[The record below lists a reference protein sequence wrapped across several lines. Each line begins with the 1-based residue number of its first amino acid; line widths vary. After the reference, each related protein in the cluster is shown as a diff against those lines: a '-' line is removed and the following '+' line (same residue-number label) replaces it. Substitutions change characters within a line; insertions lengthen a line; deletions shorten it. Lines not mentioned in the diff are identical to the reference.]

1 MVRAVGT
8 WQSDAAEPEH
18 GGVDVS
24 IQNAGIIA
32 IARIDAMTEARMGQ
46 VVAANTKGV
55 FLCSQ
60 EAIAPMRK
68 QKRGG
73 RLINAAPQRRGRIQL
88 DTPDESEAP
97 WLQKGATQ
105 VQ

>member
-8 WQSDAAEPEH
+8 RQSDAAEREH

-73 RLINAAPQRRGRIQL
+73 RFDQRR
-88 DTPDESEAP
+88 SAEAR
-97 WLQKGATQ
+97 QDFTQ
-105 VQ
+105 SGMIFG

>member
-8 WQSDAAEPEH
+8 WQSDAAEREH

-24 IQNAGIIA
+24 IQNAGVIA
-32 IARIDAMTEARMGQ
+32 IAKTEAMTEARTGQ
-46 VVAANTKGV
+46 VLAANTKGV

-73 RLINAAPQRRGRIQL
+73 RLINTASAAARQDSTRHPRR
-88 DTPDESEAP
+88 E
-97 WLQKGATQ
+97 
-105 VQ
+105 